1 MLNLEFYKNQII
13 RIRRKFAT
21 LKSYEAQFVYK
32 LAENKI
38 NQILIKDFGIYFNS
52 KNQFE
57 PIAKINVIHLR
68 NILDKLNR
76 GDCV

>member
-1 MLNLEFYKNQII
+1 MLDLNFYKNQII

-21 LKSYEAQFVYK
+21 LKSYEAKLVYK

-38 NQILIKDFGIYFNS
+38 NQILIKDFGIYYNS
-52 KNQFE
+52 KNIFE
-57 PIAKINVIHLR
+57 NVAKINVIHLR

>member
-1 MLNLEFYKNQII
+1 MLDLNFYKTQIT
-13 RIRRKFAT
+13 RIRKKLGT
-21 LKSYEAQFVYK
+21 LKSYDSKLIYK

-38 NQILIKDFGIYFNS
+38 NQILIKDYGIYFNS

-57 PIAKINVIHLR
+57 SVAKINVIHLR
-68 NILDKLNR
+68 NILDKLNK